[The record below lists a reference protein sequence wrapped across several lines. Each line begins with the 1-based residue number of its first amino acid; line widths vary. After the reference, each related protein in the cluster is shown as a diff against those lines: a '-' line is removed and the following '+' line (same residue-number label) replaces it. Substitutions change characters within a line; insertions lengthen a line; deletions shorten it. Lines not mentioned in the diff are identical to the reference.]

1 MRRPVALEEFC
12 VKQAFV
18 GAEKFREGRLVVRR
32 EEGDPSRGDRFV
44 IDRGLS
50 MMRCESAN
58 RRAHGIEGSGEGVR
72 VQLQPREAQ
81 VIAVAKLFERER
93 ARRYGREESDV

>member
-1 MRRPVALEEFC
+1 
-12 VKQAFV
+12 
-18 GAEKFREGRLVVRR
+18 
-32 EEGDPSRGDRFV
+32 
-44 IDRGLS
+44 

-93 ARRYGREESDV
+93 ARRYGREESEV